1 MEILAALKPL
11 SPGLVGHLK
20 IDDFRVVEKGDTA
33 VVTHEDDEY
42 LDYHGQIARSRFR
55 MTDTWIHSSAGW
67 KQLASQVLAVLQDPP
82 VRKLDA
88 KVLCSY
94 SGTYEL
100 SADIQGTIRCEN
112 DELIFERPARPAGHF
127 RSELLDVLFE
137 PGEFRA
143 VLLEQSVGELAPR
156 EARAFSRSSTSLSTS
171 WPGRRSV
178 APLFSMRTFFS
189 ICRTISS
196 MCLS

>member
-1 MEILAALKPL
+1 M
-11 SPGLVGHLK
+11 
-20 IDDFRVVEKGDTA
+20 
-33 VVTHEDDEY
+33 
-42 LDYHGQIARSRFR
+42 
-55 MTDTWIHSSAGW
+55 
-67 KQLASQVLAVLQDPP
+67 LQDPP

-137 PGEFRA
+137 PGEFSLKTELGFA
-143 VLLEQSVGELAPR
+143 FPLNTPQSTLFQLGGSESLKALWALSRYFDLGPSATYLHRRRCHPR
-156 EARAFSRSSTSLSTS
+156 RVKSSTT
-171 WPGRRSV
+171 
-178 APLFSMRTFFS
+178 M
-189 ICRTISS
+189 
-196 MCLS
+196 